1 MINLGIMGSIA
12 ASAAPS
18 DNSIFTFDTWT
29 DKNNTKQGMSLE
41 NRADVSPWDVEPI
54 GSIIRGF
61 NIESGGVEY
70 ELMVF
75 ESMLLSST
83 QWATGTGFNWPRLCF
98 KRVDRVVP
106 LTVDFNNINNWFAN
120 NQITIYP
127 DNGDSDDRFYGD
139 SIGALLSSSSLS
151 ETFIGSTDEFTGGF
165 PPSNLLETY
174 AIRRVKQHTHI
185 KNVLNMTLA
194 IHTHWHQSVL
204 TAGTDVI
211 IEVL

>member
-12 ASAAPS
+12 ASGAS
-18 DNSIFTFDTWT
+18 DKSIFTFGTWT
-29 DKNNTKQGMSLE
+29 DKNTVKQGMSLE
-41 NRADVSPWDVEPI
+41 NRAGTSPWDVEPI
-54 GSIIRGF
+54 GSIIKGF
-61 NIESGGVEY
+61 NIESVGVEY

-75 ESMLLSST
+75 ESVSLTSA
-83 QWATGTGFNWPRLCF
+83 QWTSGIGFNWPRLCF

-151 ETFIGSTDEFTGGF
+151 ETFVGSTDTFSGGF

-174 AIRRVKQHTHI
+174 AIRRVEDHSSI
-185 KNVLNMTLA
+185 KNIIGMTRD
-194 IHTHWHQSVL
+194 IHEHWHQSVV
-204 TAGTDVI
+204 APGTDII